1 MLATLTLVATV
12 SYLVRRFPNTLGH
25 GWFMLAMAA
34 MAWWLLSVLLEF
46 SSHTF
51 DCKVLAARVAWPG
64 IVLTPTAWA
73 FFLYEYALARRVPGW
88 ARWVGLLIAPAL
100 ITAAALAV
108 PYYDGFY
115 GTGTRLVDN
124 GVRLSVIYDHGPV
137 FFASVAYLYVVVL
150 SSVAITFRALT
161 LASLGVRSFLKKLLV
176 VTMLPITADLAYT
189 FGGVTIF
196 GMDPTPLVFSVS
208 LSFVFWMSTDHRWV
222 DMTAIGRDLIF
233 YNTRDPIVLAD
244 MQGRLIDANPEAKS
258 VLALKGVAEQS
269 SLLAH
274 PDIGD
279 MIGHLRTGDAEGAV
293 RIIRRDGRSF
303 AARVYP
309 LSFLHAGHQLGWLIS
324 LVDVSAQEEAAEKA
338 QAADLAKTRFL
349 STVSHEL
356 RTPLTVIKG
365 ATELLARA
373 NVAAEPEKV
382 EKLIR
387 LARDNA
393 ETLARLV
400 DDLLD
405 VQRLEKAEFSISM
418 ERLDLNQLAE
428 TALTRIESYQANKPM
443 TFEFRPAPV
452 AVPVDG
458 DRQRLMQ
465 VLANI
470 LSNAIKFSKD
480 PGVVRLS
487 VSVVGSQAEV
497 RISDNGIG
505 IPEDARAKVF
515 GRFTQ
520 VDSSDTRNRG
530 GSGLGMHITQQ
541 ILEQHGGSIDYES
554 VIGEGT
560 TFIALVPL
568 AVAAPVADKG
578 ADPVVAKPAPVQVA
592 S

>member
-1 MLATLTLVATV
+1 MISRFLAFRWFAVFFILATLAVNWVGLTSIQRGLDALGNSSRTGPLWFATQLEFELLRFQKSLVLYGDTAIGIPADEVRLRFDILWSRQAIAAEGQGMLPAPRGTDAARAVHDLGVALREQEDTVEALTGDTRERAADLLAVFDALELPLHQYTLSAKAAQAHADEMARADLLFISRLMAVLGVAVGLASLLVATV
-12 SYLVRRFPNTLGH
+12 FFIDARQQRLISRENV
-25 GWFMLAMAA
+25 A
-34 MAWWLLSVLLEF
+34 LLE
-46 SSHTF
+46 
-51 DCKVLAARVAWPG
+51 
-64 IVLTPTAWA
+64 
-73 FFLYEYALARRVPGW
+73 E
-88 ARWVGLLIAPAL
+88 
-100 ITAAALAV
+100 
-108 PYYDGFY
+108 
-115 GTGTRLVDN
+115 TRE
-124 GVRLSVIYDHGPV
+124 
-137 FFASVAYLYVVVL
+137 AY
-150 SSVAITFRALT
+150 
-161 LASLGVRSFLKKLLV
+161 K
-176 VTMLPITADLAYT
+176 
-189 FGGVTIF
+189 
-196 GMDPTPLVFSVS
+196 
-208 LSFVFWMSTDHRWV
+208 
-222 DMTAIGRDLIF
+222 
-233 YNTRDPIVLAD
+233 
-244 MQGRLIDANPEAKS
+244 AKS
-258 VLALKGVAEQS
+258 
-269 SLLAH
+269 
-274 PDIGD
+274 
-279 MIGHLRTGDAEGAV
+279 
-293 RIIRRDGRSF
+293 
-303 AARVYP
+303 
-309 LSFLHAGHQLGWLIS
+309 
-324 LVDVSAQEEAAEKA
+324 
-338 QAADLAKTRFL
+338 RFL

-578 ADPVVAKPAPVQVA
+578 AEPVVEKPAPVQVA

>member
-1 MLATLTLVATV
+1 MTGNTEILCIGSVLWDVIGRSASVMRQGSDVPGRITRLPGGVAM
-12 SYLVRRFPNTLGH
+12 NI
-25 GWFMLAMAA
+25 AMA
-34 MAWWLLSVLLEF
+34 
-46 SSHTF
+46 T
-51 DCKVLAARVAWPG
+51 AR
-64 IVLTPTAWA
+64 
-73 FFLYEYALARRVPGW
+73 F
-88 ARWVGLLIAPAL
+88 GLRPAL
-100 ITAAALAV
+100 L
-108 PYYDGFY
+108 
-115 GTGTRLVDN
+115 
-124 GVRLSVIYDHGPV
+124 
-137 FFASVAYLYVVVL
+137 
-150 SSVAITFRALT
+150 
-161 LASLGVRSFLKKLLV
+161 
-176 VTMLPITADLAYT
+176 
-189 FGGVTIF
+189 
-196 GMDPTPLVFSVS
+196 
-208 LSFVFWMSTDHRWV
+208 
-222 DMTAIGRDLIF
+222 TAIGRDLIF

-269 SLLAH
+269 SLLDH

-279 MIGHLRTGDAEGAV
+279 MIGHLRTGDTEGAV

-487 VSVVGSQAEV
+487 VSE
-497 RISDNGIG
+497 
-505 IPEDARAKVF
+505 VF

-568 AVAAPVADKG
+568 AVAAPVAEKG
-578 ADPVVAKPAPVQVA
+578 AEPVVATPAPVQVA